1 MDRASATRLD
11 RAAPGQS
18 QPEGPLL
25 RVEALEVAY
34 GDLQVLWG
42 VDLEVRRGEVV
53 CILGPNGAGKSTV
66 LNTISGLVR
75 SQRGLVH
82 FDGQRIDGVPTHRIV
97 RRGLSHVLERR
108 RVFPYLSVR
117 SNLDLGAYNPAAKPH
132 RAEAREW
139 VFSLFPILAEREK
152 QLAGTMS
159 GGEQQ
164 QLAIARGLMSRPT
177 LMMIDEPFL
186 GLSPHMVQE
195 ILRVIQRINEAGVSV
210 LFIEQDVHL
219 ALSACHRGYVLES
232 GRVALTGTGQEL
244 LANEEL
250 RTVYLGI

>member
-1 MDRASATRLD
+1 MAGANGDRPSGD
-11 RAAPGQS
+11 AAAA
-18 QPEGPLL
+18 EPLL
-25 RVEALEVAY
+25 EVRGLEVAY
-34 GDLQVLWG
+34 GELQVLWG
-42 VDLEVRRGEVV
+42 VDLMVRRGEVV

-66 LNTISGLVR
+66 LNTVSGLVR
-75 SQRGLVH
+75 SQRGSVI
-82 FDGQRIDGVPTHRIV
+82 FDGTPIERLATHRIV
-97 RRGLSHVLERR
+97 RRGLAHVLERR

-132 RAEAREW
+132 REEAREW
-139 VFSLFPILAEREK
+139 VFGLFPILAQRQG

-164 QLAIARGLMSRPT
+164 QLAIARGLMARPR

-186 GLSPHMVQE
+186 GLSPQMVEE
-195 ILRVIQRINEAGVSV
+195 ILRVVQRINQQGVTV

-219 ALSACHRGYVLES
+219 ALSICDRGYVLES
-232 GRVALTGTGQEL
+232 GRVALTGTGKEL
-244 LANEEL
+244 LANDEL